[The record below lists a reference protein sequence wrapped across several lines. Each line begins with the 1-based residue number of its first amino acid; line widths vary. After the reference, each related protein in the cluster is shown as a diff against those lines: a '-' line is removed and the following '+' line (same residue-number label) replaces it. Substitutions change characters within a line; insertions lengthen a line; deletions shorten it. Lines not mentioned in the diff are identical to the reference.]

1 MAIAKRK
8 RLTIFLGS
16 FIVTSLLMVSI
27 FWEGEWL
34 PGNQVKRNIL
44 DNPMQRIQVTE
55 KALCQF
61 ECLDLNIRD
70 IRYFIREGDVDLPP
84 LEREPCLKYL
94 ISYKD
99 EKSNDS
105 YEIIVRLC
113 KVERP
118 DTRDGELGTRIDEPV
133 FLESVLKEGVDCGCD

>member
-1 MAIAKRK
+1 MAISRRK

-16 FIVTSLLMVSI
+16 FIVTSILMVSI

-44 DNPMQRIQVTE
+44 DNPTQRMQITE
-55 KALCQF
+55 KAACQF
-61 ECLDLNIRD
+61 KCLDLNVKDVRH
-70 IRYFIREGDVDLPP
+70 FIRQGDVDLPP

-94 ISYKD
+94 IEYTD
-99 EKSNDS
+99 EKSGNS
-105 YEIIVRLC
+105 YEMIVRLC

-133 FLESVLKEGVDCGCD
+133 YLESVSRKGEECDCE